1 MLACGGC
8 GGNEKVE
15 PKLVEQG
22 SPFDRGPK
30 PKLPRD
36 PDDPLRNPAYETPRG
51 RDGEQLGEAQID
63 ATLAEAARFAEL
75 GDTAQQRLALRNCA
89 NKTPP
94 SARCDGEMGLSM
106 IIAKNRRAT
115 AIYYLLEAAAIDD
128 PKASADLYA
137 RVAEALRQHG
147 KLIEATVALE
157 RAIGRP
163 TGPTGPTDQGE
174 SAEHLFALGQVLS
187 LQPTRLPEGADRMA
201 QARAMDDRIEWLHDE
216 AVIRGQIPV
225 REQAQASLQLFRTY
239 VERAA
244 ELPPEELPTQP
255 AALEGRMAELELLVK
270 QYPTQVE
277 WDAFQA
283 KAQAEADAKAE
294 LEPEP
299 EPATP
304 PS

>member
-1 MLACGGC
+1 MLLGVLACGGC
-8 GGNEKVE
+8 GSNEKVE

-22 SPFDRGPK
+22 SPFDRGAKPK
-30 PKLPRD
+30 PPRD

-75 GDTAQQRLALRNCA
+75 GDTAQQRMALRNCA

-115 AIYYLLEAAAIDD
+115 ALYYLLEAAAIDD

-157 RAIGRP
+157 RAIAR
-163 TGPTGPTDQGE
+163 GE

-187 LQPTRLPEGADRMA
+187 LQPTHLPEGADRMA

-244 ELPPEELPTQP
+244 TLPPEGLPTRP
-255 AALEGRMAELELLVK
+255 AALEGRMAELELLAK

-283 KAQAEADAKAE
+283 KAQAEADAKANPH
-294 LEPEP
+294 PEP